1 MMRREY
7 DPSRTLRTITQPGS
21 TRVFQQPVPWVF
33 TSLPEPPQTSMF
45 RLPQPLV
52 TTAEQPPRVMSQMRN
67 TGVFAGLSGCGCS
80 GKR

>member
-7 DPSRTLRTITQPGS
+7 DPSRTIRVITQPGS
-21 TRVFQQPVPWVF
+21 TRTFSQPVPWVF

-45 RLPQPLV
+45 RMPQPLV
-52 TTAEQPPRVMSQMRN
+52 PMSQQPPRVLSELRN
-67 TGVFAGLSGCGCS
+67 TGVFSGLSGCGCS